1 MAAAFS
7 TSSSAVNGRGAR
19 SSHQSQDRD
28 PADETRVTFKWKDYR
43 KRTRI
48 GQDVD
53 ANDPGCVKTLEAIV
67 GAQQKNRCHS
77 LDESFMRGW
86 PSLCT
91 NLVPER
97 PIEWFSHSQD
107 PERNSD
113 HANKC
118 VSKVL

>member
-43 KRTRI
+43 KRTSI

-53 ANDPGCVKTLEAIV
+53 ANDPGCSLIQGLGSSSPRTSLPGPGVSPQYGLALCMMAHDAAGASMCQARSALSSIAKRGAI
-67 GAQQKNRCHS
+67 A
-77 LDESFMRGW
+77 
-86 PSLCT
+86 P
-91 NLVPER
+91 P
-97 PIEWFSHSQD
+97 P
-107 PERNSD
+107 
-113 HANKC
+113 
-118 VSKVL
+118 